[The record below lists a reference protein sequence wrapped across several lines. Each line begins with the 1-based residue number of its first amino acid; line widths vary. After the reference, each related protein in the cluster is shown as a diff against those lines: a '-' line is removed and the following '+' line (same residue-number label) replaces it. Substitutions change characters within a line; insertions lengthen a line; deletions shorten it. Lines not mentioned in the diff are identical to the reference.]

1 MSNLVNLVTDSGKE
15 SGCDAGNTG
24 DSGSTPGL
32 GRSPG
37 GGNGNRLQYSRLG
50 NPRTQEP
57 QGLQS
62 MGVPRVWQDWAH
74 SWHTSTHKRMLVSLH
89 GICVPVASSYS
100 SGQLPSPK
108 KAGEMRSRLM
118 APSSLEP
125 VNMLQD
131 NEQLRSQEE
140 SRMLL
145 SWR

>member
-1 MSNLVNLVTDSGKE
+1 MAHFNSQTDVSQ
-15 SGCDAGNTG
+15 SARDLCA
-24 DSGSTPGL
+24 
-32 GRSPG
+32 
-37 GGNGNRLQYSRLG
+37 
-50 NPRTQEP
+50 RT
-57 QGLQS
+57 
-62 MGVPRVWQDWAH
+62 
-74 SWHTSTHKRMLVSLH
+74 
-89 GICVPVASSYS
+89 SSYS

-145 SWR
+145 S